1 MSSFNLDMRK
11 LFRLPRSVSLT
22 VQLVLTLVGLVIG
35 TTMVLMLVAYDSSR
49 THLEAQARE
58 TARRVAQQHEQSVS
72 RAIEVRHEHAQAFLR
87 SVEGLCGETTARG
100 AVAFEIGCL
109 QRGLEIFAASQRARG
124 ARFERAGRVLVH
136 VGDPLSADLVL
147 PAPFARLIR
156 RADTFDYG
164 IRAEHGRS
172 AVTVQFTSED
182 LSSLFL
188 DRSGLGQRGEVFLVD
203 AIGTFLTPPRYGPF
217 STPRTAAAAEP
228 IGACQAGT
236 PDVVELDYR
245 GVRTIH
251 GLLSV
256 GLLLEATCVDAHL
269 SLDEAL
275 APADRLWNDLM
286 VRGAML
292 AIVGALLSILA
303 SQWIASPVRKLAIA
317 ARAVQ
322 GGYFNRP
329 IPIGGP
335 SEIRALAR
343 RFARMARS
351 VADLVTRE
359 QAARHDAEV
368 ANRMKDDFLATVSHE
383 LRTPL
388 TAILGWSHLLRQGR
402 LDAPSSTRA
411 IEAIERG
418 AEAQSQL
425 IEDLLDVSSI
435 VAGRLLITRRLLPL
449 TEPIHGALE
458 AVRLQADQKG
468 VQIRS
473 QLDTSNTMISGDSQR
488 LQQIVSNLLTNAI
501 KFTPSGGTITVRL
514 QCDQR
519 RAYLTVTD
527 TGVGMSPEFLPHA
540 FDRFRQGGNS
550 TDSRK
555 GLGLGL
561 AIVRELVTLHGGEVE
576 ALSDGAGRG
585 ASFKVTLPLADAH
598 AAVPALTSQGAMQV
612 GLPRL
617 DSIGV
622 LLVDDDAETR
632 EMVRTVLEGAGAN
645 VQSVASAD
653 EARAVMSSWS
663 PGVVISDIAM
673 PDETGYAFVQKL
685 RTSNIHVPAIALT
698 AYGRRGD
705 AEEAIAAGFQAYLAK
720 PVRPSDLVNTVASLA
735 ENARGA
741 WT

>member
-1 MSSFNLDMRK
+1 MRK
-11 LFRLPRSVSLT
+11 LFRLPRSVSLI

-35 TTMVLMLVAYDSSR
+35 TTMVLMFVAYGSSR

-100 AVAFEIGCL
+100 GVAFELECL

-124 ARFERAGRVLVH
+124 ARFERGGRVLAQ
-136 VGDPLSADLVL
+136 VGGQLSADLVL

-156 RADTFDYG
+156 RDDTFDYG

-203 AIGTFLTPPRYGPF
+203 AVGTFLTPPRYGPT

-251 GLLSV
+251 GLRPV

-269 SLDEAL
+269 SHDEAL

-292 AIVGALLSILA
+292 AIVGALLSIVA

-335 SEIRALAR
+335 SEIRALGR
-343 RFARMARS
+343 RFTRMARS

-359 QAARHDAEV
+359 QAARRDAEV

-388 TAILGWSHLLRQGR
+388 TAILGWGHLLRQGR
-402 LDAPSSTRA
+402 LDAASSMRA

-418 AEAQSQL
+418 AQAQSQL

-435 VAGRLLITRRLLPL
+435 VAGRLLITRRLLSL

-458 AVRLQADQKG
+458 AVRLQADHKG

-473 QLDTSNTMISGDSQR
+473 QLDPSDTMVSGDSQR

-514 QCDQR
+514 QYEKD
-519 RAYLTVTD
+519 RAYLTVSD

-561 AIVRELVTLHGGEVE
+561 AIVRELVTLHGGDVE
-576 ALSDGAGRG
+576 ALSDGVGRG
-585 ASFKVTLPLADAH
+585 ATFRVTLPLADGSH
-598 AAVPALTSQGAMQV
+598 VVPALTSHGAMQA

-645 VQSVASAD
+645 VQAAASAD

-720 PVRPSDLVNTVASLA
+720 PVRPSDLVNAVASLA
-735 ENARGA
+735 ENAKGA

>member
-1 MSSFNLDMRK
+1 MRK
-11 LFRLPRSVSLT
+11 IFHLPRSVSLT

-35 TTMVLMLVAYDSSR
+35 TTMVLMVVAYNSSR
-49 THLEAQARE
+49 TDLEAQARE

-87 SVEGLCGETTARG
+87 SVEGLCGEKTARG
-100 AVAFEIGCL
+100 SVAFELECL

-124 ARFERAGRVLVH
+124 ARFERAGRVLAH
-136 VGDPLSADLVL
+136 VGDPPSAGLVL
-147 PAPFARLIR
+147 PAPFARLIQ
-156 RADTFDYG
+156 RADAFDYG
-164 IRAEHGRS
+164 IRAEHGRI

-182 LSSLFL
+182 LSTLFL
-188 DRSGLGQRGEVFLVD
+188 DRSGLGQRGEVFLVE
-203 AIGTFLTPPRYGPF
+203 AGGTFLTPPRYGPF
-217 STPRTAAAAEP
+217 STPRTAATAEP
-228 IGACQAGT
+228 IAACQSGAS
-236 PDVVELDYR
+236 DVVDLDYR

-251 GLLSV
+251 GLRPV

-286 VRGAML
+286 ARGAIL
-292 AIVGALLSILA
+292 AFVGALLSIVA
-303 SQWIASPVRKLAIA
+303 SHWIASPVRKLAVA

-335 SEIRALAR
+335 SEIRDLGR
-343 RFARMARS
+343 RFAHMARS

-359 QAARHDAEV
+359 QAARRDAEV
-368 ANRMKDDFLATVSHE
+368 ANHMKDDFLATVSHE

-388 TAILGWSHLLRQGR
+388 TAILGWSHLLSLGR
-402 LDAPSSTRA
+402 LDAASSTRA

-435 VAGRLLITRRLLPL
+435 VAGRLLIARRLLPL
-449 TEPIHGALE
+449 SEPIHAALE
-458 AVRLQADQKG
+458 AVRLQAEQKG

-473 QLDTSNTMISGDSQR
+473 HVDTSDAMVSGDPQR
-488 LQQIVSNLLTNAI
+488 LQQIVSNLLTNSI

-514 QCDQR
+514 QRDER
-519 RAYLTVTD
+519 RACLTVTD
-527 TGVGMSPEFLPHA
+527 TGVGIAAEFLPHA
-540 FDRFRQGGNS
+540 FERFRQGGNN
-550 TDSRK
+550 TESRK

-576 ALSDGAGRG
+576 ALSDGVGRG
-585 ASFKVTLPLADAH
+585 ATFRVTLPLANEH
-598 AAVPALTSQGAMQV
+598 AAAPALTAPGALHV
-612 GLPRL
+612 VLPRL

-632 EMVRTVLEGAGAN
+632 EMVRTVLEDAGAN
-645 VQSVASAD
+645 VQSAASAD

-673 PDETGYAFVQKL
+673 PDETGYAFVQQL

-705 AEEAIAAGFQAYLAK
+705 AEEALAAGFQAYLAK
-720 PVRPSDLVNTVASLA
+720 PVRPSDLVNAVASLA
-735 ENARGA
+735 ENAKGA

>member
-11 LFRLPRSVSLT
+11 LFRLPRSISLT
-22 VQLVLTLVGLVIG
+22 VQLVLTLVGLVVG

-100 AVAFEIGCL
+100 GVAFEIECL

-124 ARFERAGRVLVH
+124 ARFERGGRVLAH
-136 VGDPLSADLVL
+136 VGEPLSVDLVL

-203 AIGTFLTPPRYGPF
+203 AVGTFLTPPRYGPF

-292 AIVGALLSILA
+292 AIVGALLSIVA

-359 QAARHDAEV
+359 QAARRDAEV

-402 LDAPSSTRA
+402 LDAASSTRA
-411 IEAIERG
+411 MEAIERG

-473 QLDTSNTMISGDSQR
+473 QLDTSNTMVSGDSQR

-576 ALSDGAGRG
+576 ASSDGVDRG
-585 ASFKVTLPLADAH
+585 ATIRVTLPLADAQ

-632 EMVRTVLEGAGAN
+632 EMVRTVLEGVGAN

-735 ENARGA
+735 ENAKGA

>member
-1 MSSFNLDMRK
+1 
-11 LFRLPRSVSLT
+11 
-22 VQLVLTLVGLVIG
+22 
-35 TTMVLMLVAYDSSR
+35 
-49 THLEAQARE
+49 
-58 TARRVAQQHEQSVS
+58 VAQQHEQSVS

-100 AVAFEIGCL
+100 GVAFELGCL

-124 ARFERAGRVLVH
+124 ARFERQGRALAH

-188 DRSGLGQRGEVFLVD
+188 DRSGLGQRGEVFLID
-203 AIGTFLTPPRYGPF
+203 AVGTFLTPPRYGPS

-292 AIVGALLSILA
+292 AIVGALLSIVA

-359 QAARHDAEV
+359 QAARRDAEV
-368 ANRMKDDFLATVSHE
+368 ANRLKDDFLATVSHE

-402 LDAPSSTRA
+402 LDAASSTRA
-411 IEAIERG
+411 MEAIERG

-473 QLDTSNTMISGDSQR
+473 QLDTSNTMVSGDSQR

-519 RAYLTVTD
+519 RACLTVTD
-527 TGVGMSPEFLPHA
+527 TGVGMSTEFLPHA

-576 ALSDGAGRG
+576 ASSDGVDRG
-585 ASFKVTLPLADAH
+585 ATFRVTLPLADAQ

-632 EMVRTVLEGAGAN
+632 EMVRTVLEGVGAN

-653 EARAVMSSWS
+653 EARAVMCSWS

-735 ENARGA
+735 ENAKGA

>member
-1 MSSFNLDMRK
+1 
-11 LFRLPRSVSLT
+11 
-22 VQLVLTLVGLVIG
+22 
-35 TTMVLMLVAYDSSR
+35 MVLMLVAYDSSR

-58 TARRVAQQHEQSVS
+58 TARRVAQQHEQRVS

-87 SVEGLCGETTARG
+87 SVEGLCGETTAKG
-100 AVAFEIGCL
+100 GVAFELGCL

-124 ARFERAGRVLVH
+124 ARFERGGRALAH

-164 IRAEHGRS
+164 IRAEHGRN
-172 AVTVQFTSED
+172 AVSVQFTSED

-188 DRSGLGQRGEVFLVD
+188 DRSGLGLRGEVFLVD
-203 AIGTFLTPPRYGPF
+203 VAGAFLTPPRYGPF

-292 AIVGALLSILA
+292 AIVGALLSIVA

-359 QAARHDAEV
+359 QAARRDAEV
-368 ANRMKDDFLATVSHE
+368 ANSMKDDFLATVSHE

-402 LDAPSSTRA
+402 LDALSAERA

-449 TEPIHGALE
+449 SEPIHGALE

-473 QLDTSNTMISGDSQR
+473 QLDTSNTMVSGDSQR

-519 RAYLTVTD
+519 RAHLTVTD
-527 TGVGMSPEFLPHA
+527 NGVGMSPEFLPHA

-576 ALSDGAGRG
+576 ASSDGVGRG
-585 ASFKVTLPLADAH
+585 ATFRVTLPLADAH
-598 AAVPALTSQGAMQV
+598 AAVPALTAHSAMQV

-632 EMVRTVLEGAGAN
+632 EMVRTVLEGVGAS
-645 VQSVASAD
+645 VQSAASAA

-673 PDETGYAFVQKL
+673 PDETGYAFVQTL

-735 ENARGA
+735 ENAKGA